1 MLLFLTAL
9 PTLLPSLNA
18 LLLLLFLTAL
28 LTLLLPMNAYD
39 CCPFLRP
46 SLLCCSLLRP
56 LLTLLLPLNALLLLS
71 FPTALPT
78 LLFSLTT
85 LLTLLLSLN
94 ALLYCCPFLRPSLL
108 AALSYGPPYSAAS
121 LNALLLLS
129 FLTALP
135 TLLPR
140 TPSAHPFSPES
151 FKSSPLNIEPIL
163 MRIQYNECQK

>member
-1 MLLFLTAL
+1 M
-9 PTLLPSLNA
+9 PYYS
-18 LLLLLFLTAL
+18 
-28 LTLLLPMNAYD
+28 
-39 CCPFLRP
+39 CPFLRP
-46 SLLCCSLLRP
+46 SLLCCLILLLSFPTALPTLLLSLTA

-78 LLFSLTT
+78 LLLYPTA

-94 ALLYCCPFLRPSLL
+94 ALLLLSFPAPSLL
-108 AALSYGPPYSAAS
+108 ATFSYGPPYSAAS
-121 LNALLLLS
+121 LNALLVLS

-151 FKSSPLNIEPIL
+151 FKSSPLNIVPIL